1 MFQTMAA
8 NSSGSSASIPQE
20 TLRLLPIIS
29 RTLIRQYYLQLV
41 ISGSPPILEFVG
53 ELQANNNQL
62 HISYA
67 QLQATQENWQ
77 AREQQTEGKLT
88 IYCPYVP

>member
-1 MFQTMAA
+1 MFRTMAV

-41 ISGSPPILEFVG
+41 IPGSPPILEFVG
-53 ELQANNNQL
+53 ELQAKNNQL
-62 HISYA
+62 HMSYA
-67 QLQATQENWQ
+67 RLQATQENRQ
-77 AREQQTEGKLT
+77 AREQQTEGK
-88 IYCPYVP
+88 